1 MKTNLLTFAA
11 TLLLAASVN
20 TASATYYLIGDFNS
34 WNKDTKVAFDGNTKT
49 IDNFSGGAFKI
60 MDDNTWLGA
69 DNSGVYWL
77 TTNNKSVTLVNKQQE
92 NGGDAA
98 NLYLP
103 IASNYTFTITEENGK
118 KTLSVSDLDDLL
130 IAGSFN
136 GWKPKRMTKQS
147 DGSYIFPLGYD
158 MFDEGGKLQF
168 KIVDFNN
175 QYYGGSSNTD
185 THQIKNKWHTNIS
198 LVGEGGKNFEIID
211 GGRLTMKE
219 NNILVKDR
227 KVSVLGYTVYF
238 DETLS
243 YGSPS
248 SYQNQVYDVQLEGR
262 KFYCDGYWN
271 TVCLP
276 FNVDNFSSTI
286 FNDAVVMTLESSEFD
301 AGTLTLNFSTANSI
315 SAGVPYIVKW
325 SNGGDDINSP
335 YFYDVTINS
344 TEGQSGTGPATFVG
358 CINPITIPED
368 GSENTDYLY
377 LGAENTLYWPESSVT
392 IKAFRA
398 YFKLNGITAGDPAA
412 SQIKAF
418 VLNFDDDNEVTSIK
432 QINNAA
438 SATDTYF
445 TLDGRRLNDKPATTG
460 LYIINGKKV
469 VIK

>member
-11 TLLLAASVN
+11 TLLLAVSVN
-20 TASATYYLIGDFNS
+20 TASATYYLIGDFNV
-34 WNKDTKVAFDGNTKT
+34 WNTNTKVAFDGNTKT

-77 TTNNKSVTLVNKQQE
+77 TTNNKSVTLVNKQG

-130 IAGSFN
+130 IVGSFYN
-136 GWKPKRMTKQS
+136 DWAPQRMTKQS
-147 DGSYIFPLGYD
+147 DGSYTFDVAL
-158 MFDEGGKLQF
+158 DEGAKF
-168 KIVDFNN
+168 KIRDFNN
-175 QYYGGSSNTD
+175 TFWGASSNTE
-185 THQIKNKWHTNIS
+185 THQIKHEWHTNIS
-198 LVGEGGKNFEIID
+198 LVASGDGINSKDFEIVH
-211 GGRLTMKE
+211 GGNFRVV
-219 NNILVKDR
+219 VKDG
-227 KVSVLGYTVYF
+227 KLSLLGYTVEF

-243 YGSPS
+243 CGSPS
-248 SYQNQVYDVQLEGR
+248 NYQNQVYNVQLEGR

-276 FNVDNFSSTI
+276 FNLDDFSGTI
-286 FNDAVVMTLESSEFD
+286 FNDADVMTLESSEFN
-301 AGTLTLNFSTANSI
+301 AGTLTLNFNTANSI
-315 SAGVPYIVKW
+315 SAGVPYIVRW
-325 SNGGDDINSP
+325 RNGGDDITGP

-344 TEGQSGTGPATFVG
+344 TVGQAGAGPATFVG

-368 GSENTDYLY
+368 GNENTDYLY
-377 LGAENTLYWPESSVT
+377 LGANNTLYYPADEASVT

-398 YFKLNGITAGDPAA
+398 YFKLNLPVGQQAK
-412 SQIKAF
+412 SF
-418 VLNFDDDNEVTSIK
+418 VLNFGDDNEVTSIK
-432 QINNAA
+432 QINNTE
-438 SATDTYF
+438 SATNTYF
-445 TLDGRRLNDKPATTG
+445 TLDGRRLNDKPATAG